1 MGIEISALGEII
13 KLLEENGVSLD
24 VLRETL
30 STFKCKKNLD
40 EEDFLR
46 KKAIDYEKQN
56 KARTYVLFNE
66 NGEIAGYFSLAFK
79 SIDLKPVTPSKV
91 KAMTAGESN
100 VETYSAFLIGHI
112 AKNDTVKQK
121 VGNTILEMAENLLLE
136 AQKIVGGRL
145 VYLDCKDEPKLK
157 EFYESNNYKYFNKS
171 EVSGLLQYY
180 KKL

>member
-112 AKNDTVKQK
+112 AKNDTVKQREQK
-121 VGNTILEMAENLLLE
+121 EN
-136 AQKIVGGRL
+136 
-145 VYLDCKDEPKLK
+145 
-157 EFYESNNYKYFNKS
+157 SYFEDS
-171 EVSGLLQYY
+171 RY
-180 KKL
+180 